1 MYLLYISKNTIEIFK
16 KYQKVGE
23 LTWTSETLSTTLSQ
37 IKSNF
42 SSKVSIILSDHFITV
57 SSLLLSPKDSKNRNQ
72 IQSKIQPTVIE
83 DLSQTIWDY
92 KIVAKYNHL
101 NLVQVIFV
109 SSEFFNI
116 FRTAVQKSRMKIK
129 LLESFSTAI
138 CRFLPAK
145 KLVFLN
151 YQDLLL
157 LSFNQTPI
165 FSSVLTKKISQA
177 DIDKVFEYAKQRFQ
191 ILPQQILFSPTGDIA
206 FNQFEFG
213 NLHPEYTNINPL
225 KGIIHS
231 GELRGSDATTTRL
244 EVPRD
249 GKKSSF
255 LPKIMFI
262 IPLILLLSIFIFIIV
277 HQNTNNNPNSPAE
290 VITPTLTPIPTKAVS
305 DFKIQILNGTG
316 TAGQASEVSNL
327 LNKNDFKI
335 ESVGNA
341 DNYDFTKT
349 QIEVKSSVPADII
362 DLIKK
367 SLEDDYPAKVSTS
380 NLPETSEFDIIVTT
394 GK

>member
-16 KYQKVGE
+16 KYQKIGE
-23 LTWTSETLSTTLSQ
+23 LTWTPETLAATLSQ

-42 SSKVSIILSDHFITV
+42 SAKVRIILSDHFITV
-57 SSLLLSPKDSKNRNQ
+57 SSLLLSPKDSKSKNQ
-72 IQSKIQPTVIE
+72 IQSKIQPTVSQ

-109 SSEFFNI
+109 SAEFFTT

-129 LLESFSTAI
+129 LLESFSTTI
-138 CRFLPAK
+138 CRFLPK
-145 KLVFLN
+145 NKLVFLN

-165 FSSVLTKKISQA
+165 FSSVLTKKISQI

-191 ILPQQILFSPTGDIA
+191 ILPQQILFSPTGDVA

-225 KGIIHS
+225 KGIIYS
-231 GELRGSDATTTRL
+231 SELRGPDANTTRL
-244 EVPRD
+244 EIQKSD
-249 GKKSSF
+249 TKSSF

-262 IPLILLLSIFIFIIV
+262 IPLILLLSIFVFIVV
-277 HQNTNNNPNSPAE
+277 HQNTNNNQKSQVE
-290 VITPTLTPIPTKAVS
+290 SITPTLTPIPTKAIS

-316 TAGQASEVSNL
+316 TAGEASKVSDL
-327 LNKNDFKI
+327 LTKNDFSI

-341 DNYDFTKT
+341 ANYDFSQT
-349 QIEVKSSVPADII
+349 QIEAKKSVPTSVV
-362 DLIKK
+362 DLVKK
-367 SLEDDYPAKVSTS
+367 SLEDDYPSKVLETS
-380 NLPETSEFDIIVTT
+380 LTESSEFDIIITT